1 MTYKTETVWFRLGGG
16 SMFPGKVHTLPDCP
30 FPCLAIGPNINYV
43 RVNYLNLRLAPAT
56 IPVSVS

>member
-1 MTYKTETVWFRLGGG
+1 
-16 SMFPGKVHTLPDCP
+16 MFPGKVHTLPDCP